1 MKIVMYGYLY
11 VRDKRWGFKVDTR
24 VMLFHKPTADT
35 LNGKPF
41 RIWGKNGTYEIKSKT
56 LDFADYAGKLYA
68 NFDMDKNFKKKD
80 LVMVEVDIG

>member
-41 RIWGKNGTYEIKSKT
+41 RIWCKKGKYEIKSTT

-68 NFDMDKNFKKKD
+68 NFDMDKSFKKKD